1 MIMDIAKSPY
11 LYSEIVSF
19 VLGTIAAQD
28 LWNDSSRVLIK
39 EKRYWNNQYY
49 IQLKKDLK
57 VNFTEEN
64 LKYFVEVLHMLL
76 EQKEFDKQAER
87 EMNKRNASEKRVGLF
102 EVVMNQ
108 NVEFIERTLEGFN
121 SNFER
126 FSNIGQ
132 SMREEIKQRESN
144 SDVDLIYKNSRKR

>member
-19 VLGTIAAQD
+19 VLGEIAAQD

-39 EKRYWNNQYY
+39 EKRYWNDQYY

-57 VNFTEEN
+57 ENFTEEN
-64 LKYFVEVLHMLL
+64 LKHFAEVLQMLL
-76 EQKEFDKQAER
+76 EQKEFDKQAEQ
-87 EMNKRNASEKRVGLF
+87 EMNKRNSSKKRVGFF

-108 NVEFIERTLEGFN
+108 NVEFSERIFEEFN

-132 SMREEIKQRESN
+132 SIREEIKKRDSN
-144 SDVDLIYKNSRKR
+144 SDVDSIYKNSRKR

>member
-1 MIMDIAKSPY
+1 MDIAKSPY

-19 VLGTIAAQD
+19 VLGKIAAQD

-49 IQLKKDLK
+49 IQLKRDLK
-57 VNFTEEN
+57 VNFNEEN
-64 LKYFVEVLHMLL
+64 LKHFVEVLHMLL

-126 FSNIGQ
+126 FSNIGR

>member
-1 MIMDIAKSPY
+1 MDIAKSPY

-19 VLGTIAAQD
+19 VLGEIAAQD

-39 EKRYWNNQYY
+39 EKRYWNDQYY

-57 VNFTEEN
+57 ENFTEEN
-64 LKYFVEVLHMLL
+64 LKHFAEVLQMLL
-76 EQKEFDKQAER
+76 EQKEFDKQAEQ
-87 EMNKRNASEKRVGLF
+87 EMNKRNSSKKRVGFF

-108 NVEFIERTLEGFN
+108 NVEFSERIFEEFN

-132 SMREEIKQRESN
+132 SIREEIKKRDSN
-144 SDVDLIYKNSRKR
+144 SDVDSIYKNSRKR

>member
-1 MIMDIAKSPY
+1 MDIAKSPY
-11 LYSEIVSF
+11 LYSEIMSF
-19 VLGTIAAQD
+19 VLGKIAGKD

-39 EKRYWNNQYY
+39 EKRYWNDQYY

-57 VNFTEEN
+57 VNFNEEN

-126 FSNIGQ
+126 FSNIGR

>member
-1 MIMDIAKSPY
+1 MDIAKSPY
-11 LYSEIVSF
+11 LYSEIMSF
-19 VLGTIAAQD
+19 VLGKIAGKD
-28 LWNDSSRVLIK
+28 LWNDSSRVLII
-39 EKRYWNNQYY
+39 EKRYWNDQYY

-57 VNFTEEN
+57 VNFNEEN

-102 EVVMNQ
+102 EVVMNH

-126 FSNIGQ
+126 FSNIGR

>member
-1 MIMDIAKSPY
+1 MDIAKSPY